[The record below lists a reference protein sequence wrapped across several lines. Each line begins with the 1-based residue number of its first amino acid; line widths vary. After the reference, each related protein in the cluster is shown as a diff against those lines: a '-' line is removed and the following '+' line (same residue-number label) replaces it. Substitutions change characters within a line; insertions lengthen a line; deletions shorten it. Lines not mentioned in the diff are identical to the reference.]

1 MPIVYRI
8 RTHDMKLNHHQV
20 CRQERWTVEKDEAFD
35 SLEEARKYVIE
46 KSKQVTDMISVL
58 TLPFLPEQKQ
68 QKAMEDFCFD
78 NDLYLVHRRLFVDH
92 VPLKELKEA
101 LKDRGIKV
109 DNVEGNSKEP

>member
-8 RTHDMKLNHHQV
+8 RTHDMKLDHYQI
-20 CRQERWTVEKDEAFD
+20 CRQERWTVEKDETFD

-58 TLPFLPEQKQ
+58 NLPFLPEQKRQ
-68 QKAMEDFCFD
+68 QAMEDFCFD

-92 VPLKELKEA
+92 VPLKEMKQA
-101 LKDRGIKV
+101 LGDRGIKV
-109 DNVEGNSKEP
+109 AHVEGVEKE